1 MVTRTSGLARIR
13 APAPGPCAPGGR
25 PDRQYIRWI
34 RFEQAAQQPAGH
46 ILFMMLELDGVRV
59 AGWCQ
64 APRLPHTSQP
74 SSQVQQ
80 INQSVL
86 VAYDVVTCKIPRR
99 SAGWCASLKEI
110 ARPPIPD
117 TDNAALF
124 GLA

>member
-13 APAPGPCAPGGR
+13 APALGSCAPGRR
-25 PDRQYIRWI
+25 PDRQYIRWL

-46 ILFMMLELDGVRV
+46 TLFMMLEL
-59 AGWCQ
+59 AGWRQ